1 MSTLST
7 AHVPR
12 ILRSLGAVW
21 LAASLLL
28 WLGACA
34 GSRELRHR
42 ALQDKLPEEEAV
54 GLATWYG
61 DRHHGRTTA
70 SGEPFD
76 MYDMTA
82 AHRTLPFGSV
92 VRVIDRK
99 TLKSVVVRINDRG
112 PRKRAL
118 VIDLSKAAAQEL
130 GILKQGKAPVI
141 VEVLEWGS

>member
-1 MSTLST
+1 MHRLLRWLCAALLVT
-7 AHVPR
+7 A
-12 ILRSLGAVW
+12 LVW
-21 LAASLLL
+21 G
-28 WLGACA
+28 LGACA
-34 GSRELRHR
+34 GNRELSHR
-42 ALQDKLPEEEAV
+42 ALQGKLPEDEAV
-54 GLATWYG
+54 GHATWYG

-76 MYDMTA
+76 MHDMTA
-82 AHRTLPFGSV
+82 AHRTLPFGTV

-112 PRKRAL
+112 PRKRSL
-118 VIDLSKAAAQEL
+118 VIDLSKAAAREL